1 MSMDC
6 PLRGPATG
14 ARLEKL
20 GQPEIKQVKADL
32 IKLRASVKQIAQ
44 DTGDT
49 VGAMN
54 KHEYKRAV
62 RHQFFA
68 GLRAEKSVRAKEY
81 QQNKLHSLNAEK
93 AARVQAIREA
103 WARAQSL

>member
-1 MSMDC
+1 MSTDC

-14 ARLEKL
+14 ARLERL
-20 GQPEIKQVKADL
+20 GQTEIKQVKADL
-32 IKLRASVKQIAQ
+32 IKLRASVKQIAK

-49 VGAMN
+49 VGSMN
-54 KHEYKRAV
+54 KHEYKRAM

-68 GLRAEKSVRAKEY
+68 GLKAEKSVRAKEY

-103 WARAQSL
+103 WARTQSL

>member
-20 GQPEIKQVKADL
+20 GQPEIKQVKSDL
-32 IKLRASVKQIAQ
+32 VKLRASVKQIAK
-44 DTGDT
+44 DTDDT
-49 VGAMN
+49 IGAMN
-54 KHEYKRAV
+54 KHQYKRAV

-68 GLRAEKSVRAKEY
+68 ELKAEKSVRAKEY

-103 WARAQSL
+103 WARTQSL

>member
-1 MSMDC
+1 MSMNC

-32 IKLRASVKQIAQ
+32 IKLRASVKQIAK
-44 DTGDT
+44 DTGNT
-49 VGAMN
+49 IGAMN
-54 KHEYKRAV
+54 KQQYKRAV

-68 GLRAEKSVRAKEY
+68 RLRAEKSRRAKKY

-103 WARAQSL
+103 WARTQAT

>member
-14 ARLEKL
+14 ARLENL
-20 GQPEIKQVKADL
+20 GQTDIKQVKADL
-32 IKLRASVKQIAQ
+32 IKLRASVKQIAK

-49 VGAMN
+49 IGAIN

-103 WARAQSL
+103 WARTQLL